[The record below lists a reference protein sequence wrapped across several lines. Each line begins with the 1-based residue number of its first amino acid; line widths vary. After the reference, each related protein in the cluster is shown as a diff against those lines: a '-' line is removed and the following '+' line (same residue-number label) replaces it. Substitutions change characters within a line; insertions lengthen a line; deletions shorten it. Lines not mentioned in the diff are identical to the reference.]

1 VREAKGDCVSNES
14 AGADILAVGAHPDD
28 VEIAVGGTLIK
39 MRDRGYSVVIC
50 ALSDGEPTPFG
61 TRETR
66 LVEAQAAARF
76 LGAEVEILSL
86 RNRYIMDTLD
96 ARRELAL
103 VIRKHR
109 PKLLLSPWPVGEH
122 PDHRAAAQIAN
133 VARFYGKLTKT
144 DHQGRPWPLPPWW
157 TPHQLHYHLALEVE
171 DPRPAFVVDITDE
184 YPRKKEL
191 LACYRSQQNVDME
204 RLAKNAFWGEL
215 IGVERGEAFFL
226 PAGLEMPDL
235 ELFL

>member
-1 VREAKGDCVSNES
+1 M
-14 AGADILAVGAHPDD
+14 ADILAVGAHPDD

-39 MRDRGYSVVIC
+39 MRDRGHSVVLC

-61 TRETR
+61 THETR
-66 LVEAQAAARF
+66 LAEAQASARF
-76 LGAEVEILSL
+76 LGAELEILSL

-103 VIRKHR
+103 VIRTHR
-109 PKLLLSPWPVGEH
+109 PRLLLSPWHVGEH
-122 PDHRAAAQIAN
+122 PDHRAAAHIAN

-144 DHQGRPWPLPPWW
+144 DHQGQPWELPPWW
-157 TPHQLHYHLALEVE
+157 TPHQLYYHLALEVE

-184 YPRKKEL
+184 HERKREL
-191 LACYRSQQNVDME
+191 LACYQSQQNVDME

-215 IGVERGEAFFL
+215 IGVGYGEAFFMAGR
-226 PAGLEMPDL
+226 PALPDL
-235 ELFL
+235 DLFL